1 MNKRNELAKKA
12 HANAV
17 AKGFYKEKMS
27 NEHYLMLIISEVAEL
42 VEADRKGLCANV
54 KSFERMYS
62 NEQSFPFKSMYNRD
76 TTASAFAQN
85 IKNTKEDE
93 FADIA
98 IRLYDLAG
106 YLGVEFNNIL
116 VDINDD
122 AFSCLE
128 FTEKAYT
135 LCNILSSRTQ
145 EYEHTICVAL
155 YMIEF
160 WAKHEN
166 IALDY
171 FITHKMRYNEGREV
185 LHGNKY

>member
-106 YLGVEFNNIL
+106 YLGVDLIGDYEAYKANPFTNMT
-116 VDINDD
+116 
-122 AFSCLE
+122 
-128 FTEKAYT
+128 FTENGYYLTAMLVLYSKQKSIVNWA
-135 LCNILSSRTQ
+135 LSYV
-145 EYEHTICVAL
+145 YE
-155 YMIEF
+155 

-166 IALDY
+166 IDLDY

>member
-27 NEHYLMLIISEVAEL
+27 NDHYLMLIISEVAEL

-62 NEQSFPFKSMYNRD
+62 NEQSFPFKSMYNGD
-76 TTASAFAQN
+76 TTNSAFAQN

-106 YLGVEFNNIL
+106 HLGVDLIGISMSFRATPISEMT
-116 VDINDD
+116 
-122 AFSCLE
+122 
-128 FTEKAYT
+128 FTENGVRLIRGLTKNEASVH
-135 LCNILSSRTQ
+135 NISWALNYV
-145 EYEHTICVAL
+145 YE
-155 YMIEF
+155 
-160 WAKHEN
+160 WAEHEN
-166 IALDY
+166 IDLDY